1 MDIIDRAVIGA
12 IDDTLTPDI
21 IDEIVA
27 RVRAEMDARHCGDA
41 RERNEQQIAAIDQQI
56 ENLADAIAIG
66 GDMPALV
73 QRLTVAPQRRQ
84 ELVSAMDGAS
94 PTPRVNWRRVERQA
108 RHLLTDWRA
117 LLAKH
122 AHDARPVLR
131 ELLDGPLTFTPSSS
145 RRGAAIRSPAPLTLA
160 SLS

>member
-1 MDIIDRAVIGA
+1 TISRFPMDIIDRAVIGA

-56 ENLADAIAIG
+56 KTLADAIASG

-73 QRLTVAPQRRQ
+73 QRLTVAHPSGAKNSCQRWRDQ
-84 ELVSAMDGAS
+84 
-94 PTPRVNWRRVERQA
+94 TPPP
-108 RHLLTDWRA
+108 LLRA
-117 LLAKH
+117 
-122 AHDARPVLR
+122 
-131 ELLDGPLTFTPSSS
+131 
-145 RRGAAIRSPAPLTLA
+145 
-160 SLS
+160 